1 MEESELIPQISA
13 LIIYMDAELIA
24 DWKYGNKVFQG
35 KKSM

>member
-24 DWKYGNKVFQG
+24 DWKYGNKG
-35 KKSM
+35 DGTYLET